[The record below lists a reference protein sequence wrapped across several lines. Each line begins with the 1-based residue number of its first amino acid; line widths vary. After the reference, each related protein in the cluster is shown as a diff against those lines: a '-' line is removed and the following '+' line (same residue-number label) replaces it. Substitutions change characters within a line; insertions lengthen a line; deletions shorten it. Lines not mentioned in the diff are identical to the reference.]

1 MEREGVQN
9 RKKRRLLRRL
19 GWALL
24 STSLL
29 AALLVFV
36 LLWGVLYDLSSISE
50 TRWKEGK
57 TNCGIWKWVYDL
69 PSIDGLE
76 RYQPSLTSTVLD
88 RNGEVIGEF
97 YEERRVLT
105 PLSDIP
111 DMVVKAFLAAEDSTF
126 YEHRG
131 IVPIALFRAAGA
143 VVLAGGRKVQGGS
156 TITQQMVKQM
166 LLSPE
171 KSYTRKIREMCL
183 ARKIE
188 SRYSKQ
194 TILHIYLNHIYFGSG
209 AYGIGEAART
219 YFDKPVG
226 ELTVSEAAL
235 LAGLPQRPSGYS
247 PIHQAQ
253 AADARRRYV
262 LWRMLQERYI
272 DREVYEA
279 ARRET
284 PEVIENYAAR
294 FAAASDFAEA
304 VRRRL
309 TRELGDAMVLAG
321 GLTVETTLDLEL
333 QKAALEEVRTGV
345 EQQDRRRGYRGPL
358 RIALPELLPAEL
370 RLLARENGLDAF
382 IEEAADAE
390 GDDGA
395 EQADETAGD
404 AVAAANATS
413 DASAANAATPG
424 APGAGDADAAEA
436 SATTD
441 TATVDAATDASEA
454 DAAANDA
461 AADALPVISIP
472 EDFLFEEP
480 KNGVVLEVDDE
491 AGRALIGFG
500 AGVQAEVR
508 LENVL
513 WAHVPEPDLHGKEVE
528 AISEVFVVGDVARF
542 QLGPPAPPEEAEEG
556 ETEQEEPAEPEAP
569 AAEQDAA
576 QEDADAPLLYSAV
589 LHQEPAANG
598 ALVSFDAKTG
608 DVLAM
613 VGGYDFA
620 SSQFNRAVQAQR
632 QTGSAFKPLVYAA
645 ALSAGYTPAT
655 ILYDRPVVQ
664 EDETSGFV
672 FKPQNYGRRFLGPL
686 TLTEALARSVNNATV
701 HLLRDLGIDSVIAF
715 ARAVGIRAPLERELG
730 VALGVSSMTLLEI
743 TRSYG
748 VFVAGGRYLEPRMV
762 VRVSDRFGNVLLED
776 LPLDPAAPGFRLQPD
791 GTMRLQ
797 HPPAEGGAMD
807 WLYAEAEEADAE
819 GEPGALPGD
828 PAGDGDGEDAAGATA
843 GAENTGAA
851 STGDSTAGRAL
862 AEAGGATQG
871 AGDAGAGEFSEG
883 ADAGR
888 SGANDAAALADGV
901 ADADAGEDAEGPPPL
916 PEGHVMYPA
925 HAYLAT
931 SLLRAAVDHPGGTGW
946 RARALRRPV
955 GGKTGT
961 TNDNSDAWFVGF
973 SPEYVTGVWVGI
985 DAREL
990 LGPGE
995 TGSRAAAPIWVN
1007 YMRRALEDVPPSE
1020 FETPE
1025 GIVYAR
1031 IDTRTGK
1038 LAGPNTDKRRILF
1051 QAFEAGTEPIERES
1065 EAPTVNKG
1073 RLQLDF

>member
-1 MEREGVQN
+1 M
-9 RKKRRLLRRL
+9 KRRLLRWL
-19 GWALL
+19 GWTLL
-24 STSLL
+24 GAALL
-29 AALLVFV
+29 AALSFGV
-36 LLWGVLYDLSSISE
+36 LAWGLLYDLPSID
-50 TRWKEGK
+50 RILWKEGK
-57 TNCGIWKWVYDL
+57 THCGVWGVLYDL

-76 RYQPSLTSTVLD
+76 HYQPSLTSTVLD

-105 PLSDIP
+105 PLSEIP
-111 DMVVKAFLAAEDSTF
+111 DMVVSAFLAAEDSAF
-126 YEHRG
+126 YGHRG
-131 IVPIALFRAAGA
+131 IDFWASVRASIA
-143 VVLAGGRKVQGGS
+143 VVRAGGRKVQGGS
-156 TITQQMVKQM
+156 TITQQMVKQL

-171 KSYTRKIREMCL
+171 KSYTRKIREVCL

-188 SRYSKQ
+188 HRYSKQ
-194 TILHIYLNHIYFGSG
+194 TILYIYLNHIYFGSG

-219 YFDKPVG
+219 YFDKQVG

-247 PIHQAQ
+247 PFHQAQ
-253 AADARRRYV
+253 AADERRRYV
-262 LWRMLQERYI
+262 LRRMEEEGYI
-272 DREVYEA
+272 DRDVYRA
-279 ARRET
+279 ALQET
-284 PEVIENYAAR
+284 PELNEDYAAR
-294 FAAASDFAEA
+294 FAAADDFAEA

-309 TRELGDAMVLAG
+309 TRELGDKAVLAG
-321 GLTVETTLDLEL
+321 GLTVETTLDLAL
-333 QKAALEEVRTGV
+333 QKAALEEVRRGV
-345 EQQDRRRGYRGPL
+345 EEQDRRRGYRGPL

-370 RLLARENGLDAF
+370 HLLARENGFDAF
-382 IEEAADAE
+382 MEEAEEAADA
-390 GDDGA
+390 DDGDA
-395 EQADETAGD
+395 GPGETAAGDLEDAGD
-404 AVAAANATS
+404 AAGAAAG
-413 DASAANAATPG
+413 DASAANAATLAAANPG
-424 APGAGDADAAEA
+424 EADAADA
-436 SATTD
+436 AGQANQVSAAATD
-441 TATVDAATDASEA
+441 TATGSDTGAAEAEPGAAEDAATDEA
-454 DAAANDA
+454 AQYTG
-461 AADALPVISIP
+461 PVIP
-472 EDFLFEEP
+472 EGFLFAEP

-500 AGVQAEVR
+500 AGVQAEVL

-513 WAHVPEPDLHGKEVE
+513 WAHVPEPVLHGKEVA
-528 AISEVFVVGDVARF
+528 AISEVFAIGDVVRF
-542 QLGPPAPPEEAEEG
+542 QLGPPVPPEETGEDEAEQPATAEV
-556 ETEQEEPAEPEAP
+556 QEE
-569 AAEQDAA
+569 
-576 QEDADAPLLYSAV
+576 EDAPQEEADTPLLYSAL

-598 ALVSFDAKTG
+598 ALISFDADTG

-620 SSQFNRAVQAQR
+620 ASQFNRALQAQR

-664 EDETSGFV
+664 EDESSGFV
-672 FKPQNYGRRFLGPL
+672 FKPQNYGRRFFGPL
-686 TLTEALARSVNNATV
+686 TMTEALARSVNNATV

-730 VALGVSSMTLLEI
+730 MALGVSSMTLLEI

-748 VFVAGGRYLEPRMV
+748 VFAAGGRYLEPRMV

-776 LPLDPAAPGFRLQPD
+776 LPLDPAAPGMRLQPD
-791 GTMRLQ
+791 GTMQLQ
-797 HPPAEGGAMD
+797 SPPAEGGSMN
-807 WLYAEAEEADAE
+807 WLYAEAEDAQAE
-819 GEPGALPGD
+819 GDTDALPGD
-828 PAGDGDGEDAAGATA
+828 AMAGEAAEGDAAGAA
-843 GAENTGAA
+843 G
-851 STGDSTAGRAL
+851 DAGSVADGEDREFA
-862 AEAGGATQG
+862 
-871 AGDAGAGEFSEG
+871 AGDAGALAEGAAEFSEG
-883 ADAGR
+883 AGTGRSDAG
-888 SGANDAAALADGV
+888 DAAARADGA
-901 ADADAGEDAEGPPPL
+901 ADAEAGEDTEAPPPL
-916 PEGHVMYPA
+916 PEGHVMHPT

-931 SLLRAAVDHPGGTGW
+931 SLLRAAVDAPGGTGW

-1020 FETPE
+1020 FEMPE
-1025 GIVYAR
+1025 GIVFAR

-1038 LAGPNTDKRRILF
+1038 LAGPETDKRRILF
-1051 QAFEAGTEPIERES
+1051 QAFEEGTEPTERES